1 MDRIGRSAEP
11 SEAAADKEASTMNDR
26 FDLKRFVTAQD
37 AVFDAVLKEL
47 KAARKQTHWMW
58 FIFPQL
64 RGLGSSPTAQFYGIG
79 SLEEARAY
87 LGDPLL
93 GPRLILC
100 TRTVLDSQ
108 GRSLSQIFGSPDDLK
123 FRSSMTLFEA
133 ASAQEDVFGMA
144 LDRLCSAERDERTL
158 RLISARGA
166 T

>member
-1 MDRIGRSAEP
+1 
-11 SEAAADKEASTMNDR
+11 MNGH

-37 AVFDAVLKEL
+37 AVFEAVLKEL

-100 TRTVLDSQ
+100 TRTVLASQ
-108 GRSLSQIFGSPDDLK
+108 RRSPSQIFGSPDDLK

-133 ASAQEDVFGMA
+133 VTPEGNCVFGAA
-144 LDRLCSAERDERTL
+144 LDRLCAAERDERTL

>member
-1 MDRIGRSAEP
+1 MD
-11 SEAAADKEASTMNDR
+11 DR
-26 FDLKRFVTAQD
+26 YNLKRFADAQD

-100 TRTVLDSQ
+100 TRTVLESQ

-133 ASAQEDVFGMA
+133 ATPEEDCVFGMA
-144 LDRLCSAERDERTL
+144 LDRLCAAERDERTL
-158 RLISARGA
+158 RLISSRGA
-166 T
+166 K

>member
-1 MDRIGRSAEP
+1 
-11 SEAAADKEASTMNDR
+11 MNDR

-47 KAARKQTHWMW
+47 EAARKQTHWMW

-64 RGLGSSPTAQFYGIG
+64 RGLGSSPTAQLYGIG

-100 TRTVLDSQ
+100 TRTVLESQ
-108 GRSLSQIFGSPDDLK
+108 GRSLFQIFGSPDDLK

-133 ASAQEDVFGMA
+133 AATPEGDCVFGTA
-144 LDRLCSAERDERTL
+144 LDRLCAAERDERTL
-158 RLISARGA
+158 RLISSRSA

>member
-1 MDRIGRSAEP
+1 
-11 SEAAADKEASTMNDR
+11 MNDHYN
-26 FDLKRFVTAQD
+26 LKRFVDAQD

-64 RGLGSSPTAQFYGIG
+64 RGLGSSSTAQFYGIG

-87 LGDPLL
+87 LSDPLL

-100 TRTVLDSQ
+100 TRTVLESQ

-133 ASAQEDVFGMA
+133 ATSENDCVFGMA
-144 LDRLCSAERDERTL
+144 LDRFCAAERDQRTL
-158 RLISARGA
+158 RLLSSRGA
-166 T
+166 AYP